1 MSNVRQLPDTEAIER
16 QASEWIARLKA
27 DDVSADDRARFE
39 AWRTAHAAHERAY
52 KELSETWETFVAA
65 GPLVRAVSFAQSMN
79 EAVVIRATRR
89 RWIYAA
95 TAAAI
100 LLAMVGAIGYR
111 SVEPP
116 RPASTFSTAVG
127 EHAKI
132 SLPDGSTLELNSG
145 SLARV
150 NYSSFGR
157 VIRLE
162 RGEGFFEVAHDTNRP
177 FWVLAGGS
185 WVRAVGTA
193 FNVSL
198 TRMAVEVT
206 VSEGT
211 VRVGST
217 QVSGIPEDNT
227 RGEDAIAVLNA
238 GEQIELNRGLAAM
251 RKLSAEQ
258 LQHSLTWREG
268 TVYFEARPL
277 ADVIAELARYTTLEV
292 IVNDESLAK
301 MPVGGTF
308 RTSPEGVDAL
318 LNMLEQGFGLRVR
331 YEGNRALIERAHRH
345 AAPTP

>member
-16 QASEWIARLKA
+16 QASDWIARLEA

-39 AWRTAHAAHERAY
+39 AWRAAHPAHARAFQ
-52 KELSETWETFVAA
+52 ELSETWKRFVAA

-79 EAVVIRATRR
+79 EAAGIRTTRR

-100 LLAMVGAIGYR
+100 LLAILGAIRHR

-116 RPASTFSTAVG
+116 IPASTFSTAVG

-145 SLARV
+145 SFARV
-150 NYSSFGR
+150 NYSSGAR

-217 QVSGIPEDNT
+217 QGTGVPQDNPHSD
-227 RGEDAIAVLNA
+227 DAIAVVNA
-238 GEQIELNRGLAAM
+238 GEQVELNRGLAAM
-251 RKLSAEQ
+251 RQLSSEQ
-258 LQHSLTWREG
+258 LRHSLTWREG

-277 ADVIAELARYTTLEV
+277 ADVISELGRYTTLEI

-308 RTSPEGVDAL
+308 RTSPDGVNAL
-318 LNMLEQGFGLRVR
+318 LNMLQQGFGLRVR
-331 YEGNRALIERAHRH
+331 YEGNRALIERARRQ
-345 AAPTP
+345 APPSP

>member
-16 QASEWIARLKA
+16 QASEWIARLEA
-27 DDVSADDRARFE
+27 DDVSGADRERFE
-39 AWRTAHAAHERAY
+39 AWRTEHPAHARAFQD
-52 KELSETWETFVAA
+52 LSETWKTFVAA

-79 EAVVIRATRR
+79 EAAGVRATRR

-100 LLAMVGAIGYR
+100 LLVMLGEIRHR
-111 SVEPP
+111 SLEPQKA
-116 RPASTFSTAVG
+116 ASTFSTAVG
-127 EHAKI
+127 EHARI
-132 SLPDGSTLELNSG
+132 SLPDGSTLELNSD
-145 SLARV
+145 SFARV
-150 NYSSFGR
+150 NYSGRGR

-198 TRMAVEVT
+198 TRTAVEVT

-217 QVSGIPEDNT
+217 QGSGVPQDNVP
-227 RGEDAIAVLNA
+227 GEDAIAVLKA
-238 GEQIELNRGLAAM
+238 GEQVELNRGLTSM
-251 RKLSAEQ
+251 RRLSAQQ

-277 ADVIAELARYTTLEV
+277 ADVVAELGRYTTLEL
-292 IVNDESLAK
+292 IVDDESLAK
-301 MPVGGTF
+301 VPVGGTF
-308 RTSPEGVDAL
+308 RTSPEGAEAL

-331 YEGNRALIERAHRH
+331 YEGNRALIERAHRQ
-345 AAPTP
+345 ATPTP